1 MAIKFLERGPGV
13 NKSVLREILNHRL
26 CVVHPNIVQF
36 REIFLTPV
44 HLAIVMEFAA
54 GGDMFEF
61 VIKHKLPQHG
71 QARGSTSRARARS
84 KVEVWAHV
92 LWLGA
97 AHAKETGDE
106 PSSVAVLAGQP
117 IRRDGPLSP
126 QGRVHSHLTGSA
138 WPEAAALL
146 HTGPAGG
153 HGARVLPAAHDCARV
168 LP

>member
-54 GGDMFEF
+54 GGDMFEY

-71 QARGSTSRARARS
+71 QASGTSTARAPSEGVIHGLNNLAVTSLLYRS
-84 KVEVWAHV
+84 MLARLAGHALSVPCVRVCMTMSVRWQWQHTVCAMLCGSKSHMQLSTGCEV
-92 LWLGA
+92 LWL
-97 AHAKETGDE
+97 
-106 PSSVAVLAGQP
+106 
-117 IRRDGPLSP
+117 
-126 QGRVHSHLTGSA
+126 
-138 WPEAAALL
+138 
-146 HTGPAGG
+146 
-153 HGARVLPAAHDCARV
+153 C
-168 LP
+168 